1 MCNNCKA
8 TAANTILV
16 LASALEKAY
25 TSNSSHFKALDKLLA
40 THVEA
45 EQMLIDAE
53 LQLAKDLKAE
63 LESLRGQTVPPEGF
77 KPESAEAA
85 SAHPDIPEE
94 LKEIIRRMGGNP
106 DEVIVHV
113 FPKG

>member
-8 TAANTILV
+8 AAANIILT

-25 TSNSSHFKALDKLLA
+25 GTNSKAASALDKLLA

-45 EQMLIDAE
+45 EQMLLDAE

-63 LESLRGQTVPPEGF
+63 LESLRGQAVPPEGF
-77 KPESAEAA
+77 KPESAE
-85 SAHPDIPEE
+85 SAPARPDLPEE
-94 LKEIIRRMGGNP
+94 LKALIRELGGDP
-106 DEVIVHV
+106 SQVRVFA
-113 FPKG
+113 FPK